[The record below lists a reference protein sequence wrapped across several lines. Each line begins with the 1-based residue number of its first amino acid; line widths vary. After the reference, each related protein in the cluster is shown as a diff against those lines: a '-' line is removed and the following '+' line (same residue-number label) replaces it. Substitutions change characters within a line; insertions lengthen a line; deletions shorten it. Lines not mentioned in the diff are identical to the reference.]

1 MAEGRAVER
10 TESKRLSLA
19 QKLAA
24 IAALSALAMGFSALA
39 RWSGTH
45 ALMINASDSLP
56 NWAFLV
62 ESGSF
67 PKRGDY
73 VIFHP
78 GHDWMTAKYFGTN
91 PPPFAKIAVGLPGDV
106 VTRHGADVLVNGQ
119 RVASLK
125 PATKRGDPLQK
136 GPLGIVPK
144 GCIFAATPHMD
155 GFDSRYAHIGFVCRD
170 RLVGTG
176 RAIL

>member
-1 MAEGRAVER
+1 MVER
-10 TESKRLSLA
+10 ADPKGLSLV
-19 QKLAA
+19 QKLAV
-24 IAALSALAMGFSALA
+24 IAVLSSLAMGFGALA
-39 RWSGTH
+39 RWSGAH
-45 ALMINASDSLP
+45 ALMVNASDSLP

-62 ESGSF
+62 ESGRF

-78 GHDWMTAKYFGTN
+78 GHDRVTTKYFGTN

-106 VTRHGADVLVNGQ
+106 VTRRGADVLVNGQ
-119 RVASLK
+119 QVASLK
-125 PATKRGDPLQK
+125 PVTKRGDALEA

-144 GCIFAATPHMD
+144 GCIFAATSHKD